1 MNQKNRII
9 GKIKELPDDT
19 LNDLEKHIDNL
30 FQNNNKKPRNKCST
44 EKLLKKLK
52 PKSELD
58 SNDLQKLT
66 ENFRKE
72 WDIIKE
78 EQIITKYFID
88 IIRDFQNP
96 TTEPMSLKRTKIGS
110 STGVYFENIFGE
122 FLNRY
127 LRSKDELYTQDN
139 YFKEIKISPN
149 PSLSVS
155 GERNQKEPDIL
166 IKDCKT
172 NTEICIIELKKSYTH
187 RSVKKEYNTRFELWK
202 KLNNDIKFLYV
213 IFHATSENKTRTYK
227 KEENCRVICYDF
239 RTDKKSQEK
248 NITPTIVDS
257 IETIFEEI
265 YNTITDFKKIS

>member
-1 MNQKNRII
+1 MNQRNEII
-9 GKIKELPDDT
+9 RKIKELPDNT
-19 LNDLEKHIDNL
+19 LNDLVSYIDNL
-30 FQNNNKKPRNKCST
+30 SQNDNIKTRKTCST
-44 EKLLKKLK
+44 EKLLEKLK
-52 PKSELD
+52 TKPELD
-58 SNDLQKLT
+58 GNDLQKLT

-78 EQIITKYFID
+78 EQIITKHFID

-96 TTEPMSLKRTKIGS
+96 TTEPMSLKIIKIGS
-110 STGVYFENIFGE
+110 STGFYFENKFGE

-127 LRSKDELYTQDN
+127 LRSKDDLYTQDN
-139 YFKEIKISPN
+139 YFKEIKIFPN

-155 GERNQKEPDIL
+155 GERRQKEPDIL

-172 NTEICIIELKKSYTH
+172 NIEICIVELKKSFTH

-213 IFHATSENKTRTYK
+213 IFHVTSKNKTRTYK
-227 KEENCRVICYDF
+227 NEENCRVICYDF
-239 RTDKKSQEK
+239 RTDKKSHEK

-265 YNTITDFKKIS
+265 YDTIIDFKKTS

>member
-9 GKIKELPDDT
+9 GKIKELPDNT

-30 FQNNNKKPRNKCST
+30 FKKDNKKLRKKCST
-44 EKLLKKLK
+44 EKLLEKIKTK
-52 PKSELD
+52 PELE
-58 SNDLQKLT
+58 SNDLQKLS

-72 WDIIKE
+72 WDIIKG
-78 EQIITKYFID
+78 EQIITKHFID
-88 IIRDFQNP
+88 IIHEFQKP

-110 STGVYFENIFGE
+110 STGFYFENIFGE

-127 LRSKDELYTQDN
+127 LRSKEDLYTQDN
-139 YFKEIKISPN
+139 YFKEINIFPN

-155 GERNQKEPDIL
+155 GERRQKEPDIL

-172 NTEICIIELKKSYTH
+172 NTEICIIELKKSFTS

-202 KLNNDIKFLYV
+202 KLNEDIKLLYV
-213 IFHATSENKTRTYK
+213 IFHATSKNKTQTYK
-227 KEENCRVICYDF
+227 KVENCRVICYDF

-257 IETIFEEI
+257 IESIFEEI
-265 YNTITDFKKIS
+265 YNTIIDFKKTS